1 MGDPRPRRHSPK
13 CIWTIQEGG
22 QAQEASAGTK
32 GLVPCR
38 IQLKEK
44 SLLSISLLATKTIN
58 QATKCNL
65 KVESYVYSWT
75 LLRTIAQLLR

>member
-22 QAQEASAGTK
+22 QAQEAYAGTK